1 MRFLITPH
9 NLRQDAVGYARQLAD
24 TLLAGGHTPLIL
36 PETAALPGWQD
47 LEVYT
52 GAGALDMML
61 IAGGDGTL
69 LKNIREVGRYDI
81 PVWGVNFGHL
91 GYLTE
96 CEPAEAPEAIAN
108 ILAGRYVTEERI
120 FLVGEVTGA
129 DGVCRASFLAHNEA
143 NICRGAMTR
152 ALRMELAVSG
162 SSLRTLAA
170 DGLIVAT
177 PTGSTAYNF
186 SAGGPI
192 LLPTMDSFAITPVC
206 PHAALDCAI
215 VTAGSDTIQVTV
227 RIAQAEEDAQPLLVA
242 DGCQKILLHD
252 GDVVTMRRA
261 DQRLRTVKTREQNF
275 YAKLQRKLA
284 EG

>member
-9 NLRQDAVGYARQLAD
+9 NLRDDALEYARSLAD
-24 TLLAGGHTPLIL
+24 TLLCAGHTPVIL

-47 LEVYT
+47 TEVFD
-52 GAGALDMML
+52 GDGPLDMML

-96 CEPAEAPEAIAN
+96 CEPDQAAEAVAN
-108 ILAGRYVTEERI
+108 ILAGRYMTEERI
-120 FLVGEVTGA
+120 ILTGSITGA
-129 DGVCRASFLAHNEA
+129 DGAPRGEFLALNEA

-162 SSLRTLAA
+162 SPLRTLSA

-192 LLPTMDSFAITPVC
+192 LLPAMDCFVLTPVC
-206 PHAALDCAI
+206 PHAALSCAV
-215 VTAGSDTIQVTV
+215 VTDGSDTIQVTV
-227 RIAQAEEDAQPLLVA
+227 TIAQAEPDAQPLLVA
-242 DGCQKILLHD
+242 DGCQKFVLQD
-252 GDVVTMRRA
+252 GDVITLRRA
-261 DQRLRTVKTREQNF
+261 PQRLRTVKTREQNF
-275 YAKLQRKLA
+275 YAKLQKKLA

>member
-9 NLRQDAVGYARQLAD
+9 NLREDALDYARSLAD
-24 TLLAGGHTPLIL
+24 TLLSAGHTPLIL

-47 LEVYT
+47 TAVFDGT
-52 GAGALDMML
+52 GPLDMML

-96 CEPAEAPEAIAN
+96 CEPDQAPEAIAN
-108 ILAGRYVTEERI
+108 ILAGRYITEERI
-120 FLVGEVTGA
+120 ILQGQILSANG
-129 DGVCRASFLAHNEA
+129 DCRARFLALNEA

-152 ALRMELAVSG
+152 ALRMELSVSG
-162 SSLRTLAA
+162 SLLRTLSA

-192 LLPTMDSFAITPVC
+192 LLPTMDCFALTPVC
-206 PHAALDCAI
+206 PHAALSCAV
-215 VTAGSDTIQVTV
+215 VTDGSDTIRV
-227 RIAQAEEDAQPLLVA
+227 RVQIAQAEPDAQPLLVV
-242 DGCQKILLHD
+242 DGCEKYVLQD
-252 GDVVTMRRA
+252 GDEICLQRA
-261 DQRLRTVKTREQNF
+261 PQRLRTVKTREQNF
-275 YAKLQRKLA
+275 YQKLQRKLA